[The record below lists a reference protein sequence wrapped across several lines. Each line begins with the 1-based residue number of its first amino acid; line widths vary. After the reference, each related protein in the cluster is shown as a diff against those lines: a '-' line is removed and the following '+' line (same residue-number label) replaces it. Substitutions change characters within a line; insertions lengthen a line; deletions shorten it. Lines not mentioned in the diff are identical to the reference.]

1 LKLNNAVVLLTGAS
15 QGIGRAL
22 ALQLDQQGC
31 RLLLVG
37 RNAAALESVA
47 ADCSGE
53 PVLIAADL
61 AEEAGIV
68 QVVRAVKS
76 YSGMLDAL
84 INNAGMQQQLDLSSG
99 QSVAGFEQEI
109 RINLLAPAQLN
120 TALLPHLRKP
130 GGLIAN
136 VTSLLALHPKVS
148 APAYCASK
156 AALHSYTRSLRKQ
169 MEPMGIAVAEVMPP
183 LVDTAMTAARPLAK
197 KMSAA
202 AMAAVIVRGLQRD
215 SQFIV
220 PWSPRALLVL
230 NRFFPTLVANM
241 MMRE

>member
-1 LKLNNAVVLLTGAS
+1 MKLNNAVVLLTGAS

-47 ADCSGE
+47 AKCSGE

-68 QVVRAVKS
+68 RVVQAVKS
-76 YSGMLDAL
+76 YSGMLDAV
-84 INNAGMQQQLDLSSG
+84 INNAGMQQQLELSSG

-109 RINLLAPAQLN
+109 RINLLAPA
-120 TALLPHLRKP
+120 
-130 GGLIAN
+130 
-136 VTSLLALHPKVS
+136 
-148 APAYCASK
+148 
-156 AALHSYTRSLRKQ
+156 
-169 MEPMGIAVAEVMPP
+169 
-183 LVDTAMTAARPLAK
+183 RPLAK

-202 AMAAVIVRGLQRD
+202 AMAAVMVRGLQRD
-215 SQFIV
+215 AQFIV
-220 PWSPRALLVL
+220 PWSSRALLVL